1 MLRSGGE
8 GYRASP
14 QAHFQPDRQR
24 LGARD
29 PRGLAPVSIG
39 RKTYLTFLPL
49 KGTGIISMQG
59 YPLSLS
65 RSLIS
70 PLLFCIV
77 LAWSFSPASR
87 VTGAET
93 SPLRLR
99 DDGTYQNGAYWATPL
114 PWLMD
119 TLLAAD
125 VERAALTFCEA
136 VEDFKARG
144 DINEWINDE
153 ARKKRGVRDYCASAA
168 MPLAGAQRLR
178 AHLEAMGKALP
189 RELQTRFDENE
200 RWLRERAKLILRGS
214 SQLGKDNIRIFT
226 PDATGGYGAFWVRDW
241 SYAVEG
247 CPEAFTWDEIREGY
261 LFLVRAQRAD
271 GCMPDRVRPDGV
283 GVYSPGEESKPF
295 SKNGSVD
302 QSPFMVR
309 LCYQYW
315 ILSDDLQPFRQTAAA
330 LEKAMEFTPRD
341 ASTGL
346 VVIED
351 TTLFRPYSFL
361 DTVPLS
367 GAQQFDS
374 VLYWQAC
381 GHLSELFSAAQ
392 QPAKAARWAA
402 EAEKIQSSMTSL
414 WDDDAGWFVAA
425 SVSWRQPSIWGSLFA
440 VASGIAS
447 DAQCERIVQSSL
459 KQYDLF
465 VYRGQIRHL
474 LKGTFWGKPEPE
486 YSPRK

>member
-1 MLRSGGE
+1 M
-8 GYRASP
+8 
-14 QAHFQPDRQR
+14 QAH
-24 LGARD
+24 
-29 PRGLAPVSIG
+29 
-39 RKTYLTFLPL
+39 
-49 KGTGIISMQG
+49 
-59 YPLSLS
+59 PLSLF
-65 RSLIS
+65 RSLAW
-70 PLLFCIV
+70 PLLSSIALTC
-77 LAWSFSPASR
+77 LMSLSSR
-87 VTGAET
+87 ATGAET
-93 SPLRLR
+93 PLRLR

-119 TLLAAD
+119 TLMI
-125 VERAALTFCEA
+125 VETERAALAFCEA

-144 DINEWINDE
+144 DVNEWVNDE
-153 ARKKRGVRDYCASAA
+153 AKKKRGVRDYCASAA

-178 AHLEAMGKALP
+178 AHLTATGKHLATD
-189 RELQTRFDENE
+189 LQARFDENE
-200 RWLRERAKLILRGS
+200 RWLRDRAKQILRGS
-214 SQLGKDNIRIFT
+214 SQLGKDNVRIFT

-241 SYAVEG
+241 SYSIEG
-247 CPEAFTWDEIREGY
+247 CPEAFTLDEIREGY
-261 LFLVRAQRAD
+261 LFLARAQRAD

-315 ILSDDLQPFRQTAAA
+315 KLSDDLEPFQQTAAA

-341 ASTGL
+341 DSTGL
-346 VVIED
+346 VVIKD
-351 TTLFRPYSFL
+351 ATLFRPYSFL
-361 DTVPLS
+361 DTVPLT

-381 GHLSELFSAAQ
+381 RHLSELFFRVQ
-392 QPAKAARWAA
+392 QHAKAERWAA
-402 EAEKIQSSMTSL
+402 EAEKIQASMASL

-425 SVSWRQPSIWGSLFA
+425 STSWRQPSIWGSLFA
-440 VASGIAS
+440 VASGLAS
-447 DAQCERIVQSSL
+447 DAQRERIVQSSL

-465 VYRGQIRHL
+465 VHRGQIRHL

-486 YSPRK
+486 YLHRN